1 MSVSKS
7 GRGFGHVSADEHQSE
22 QWSMQLVRHR
32 MKPRGAGIV
41 QSTAGALLVVVQ
53 GRLRTLRRNTRN
65 VWVCASQRDALG
77 VQILG
82 NEKLFQDSPWRWTE
96 KAALITLDFDVP
108 LELGQ

>member
-77 VQILG
+77 VDGFRSWGTRNYFKIALG
-82 NEKLFQDSPWRWTE
+82 GGRKKRHSL
-96 KAALITLDFDVP
+96 L
-108 LELGQ
+108 